1 LLNIPRKKSWL
12 RKLVAEL
19 FIIIRMMEYKI
30 FKTWIEIDRKAITQN
45 IKTFRKLI
53 GKKPQLMAVVKS
65 NAYGHGLWV
74 FAQEAQKAGI
84 DGFCVDSVAEG
95 ITLRQKG
102 ITKPILVLGF
112 TLPELFGKAFE
123 NKIIISISSME
134 GLRALARAKKK
145 PNFHLK
151 VDTGMHRHGL
161 YLGQIEVAAK
171 FIRKNK
177 LPLRGVFTH
186 FASAKD
192 SNYPTYTDKQFEIFK
207 KAVAILEKVGF
218 KNLIQHAAAT
228 GGTLVNKKYHQDW
241 VRVGAGLYGLWPSKE
256 LEVQLGDKL
265 TLKPVLSWH
274 TIVSEV
280 KSIKKGEFIG
290 YDLAYR
296 ASRDTA
302 IAVLPVGYWHGFS
315 RALSAGGVVLI
326 KGKRAPVVGRVSMD
340 IVVVD
345 VGEIKCKQGDE
356 VVIIGKQGNEE
367 LLAFDVAQKS
377 GTIHYELLT
386 RLNPLIERVVV

>member
-1 LLNIPRKKSWL
+1 
-12 RKLVAEL
+12 
-19 FIIIRMMEYKI
+19 M
-30 FKTWIEIDRKAITQN
+30 
-45 IKTFRKLI
+45 
-53 GKKPQLMAVVKS
+53 
-65 NAYGHGLWV
+65 
-74 FAQEAQKAGI
+74 
-84 DGFCVDSVAEG
+84 
-95 ITLRQKG
+95 
-102 ITKPILVLGF
+102 
-112 TLPELFGKAFE
+112 
-123 NKIIISISSME
+123 
-134 GLRALARAKKK
+134 
-145 PNFHLK
+145 
-151 VDTGMHRHGL
+151 
-161 YLGQIEVAAK
+161 
-171 FIRKNK
+171 
-177 LPLRGVFTH
+177 
-186 FASAKD
+186 
-192 SNYPTYTDKQFEIFK
+192 
-207 KAVAILEKVGF
+207 
-218 KNLIQHAAAT
+218 
-228 GGTLVNKKYHQDW
+228 NKKYHQDW